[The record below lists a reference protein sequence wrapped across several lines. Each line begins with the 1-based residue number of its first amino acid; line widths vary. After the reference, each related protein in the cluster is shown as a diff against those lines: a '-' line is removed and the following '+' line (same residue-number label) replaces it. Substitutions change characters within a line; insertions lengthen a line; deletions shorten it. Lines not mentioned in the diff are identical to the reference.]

1 MKRDLGPIKLELIHD
16 TKTSFY
22 RFFYRRNRLNDDVYE
37 IVVGGVVMNKL
48 NLQDKIFNTENEFV
62 NYLDNIT
69 DNTTN
74 VSVTDIAT
82 IKNELI
88 NFLETTNSC
97 VEIILP
103 LKEDNTYS
111 ENDIEN
117 IYNAAVETLG
127 I

>member
-37 IVVGGVVMNKL
+37 IVIGNVVMNKL
-48 NLQDKIFNTENEFV
+48 NLQDKIFNTENELP
-62 NYLDNIT
+62 NYLDNIINST
-69 DNTTN
+69 AN
-74 VSVTDIAT
+74 VSFTDVNAVIEG
-82 IKNELI
+82 IQ
-88 NFLETTNSC
+88 NFLQTTDSC

-103 LKEDNTYS
+103 VKEGKSYS
-111 ENDIEN
+111 QDDIN
-117 IYNAAVETLG
+117 KIYNTAVSALG

>member
-117 IYNAAVETLG
+117 IYNVAVETLG